1 MSVKKLWLR
10 LGFFPPKIRWAAA
23 WLVETKPQNK
33 SLVRGG
39 CGAAAKGGSVGER
52 ESEVGGFLVILCDT
66 MPSAVAI
73 SRERAARRLAH
84 SWREGGKS
92 SQSQIMVGVC
102 SKMPRRERPSL
113 RVRGRGA

>member
-39 CGAAAKGGSVGER
+39 CGAAAKVGSVGER
-52 ESEVGGFLVILCDT
+52 ESE
-66 MPSAVAI
+66 
-73 SRERAARRLAH
+73 
-84 SWREGGKS
+84 
-92 SQSQIMVGVC
+92 
-102 SKMPRRERPSL
+102 
-113 RVRGRGA
+113 RVRWAVF